1 MFTEKTA
8 RFNSQQHG
16 PDSIHSWLT
25 AAACALSTFFALA
38 PLRSSGILYVI
49 IMNEFNVS
57 RQEASWTIM
66 LLGGARVLS
75 GLLAGPLGHRF
86 TARPVI
92 IVGSA
97 ISALGVMLSF
107 FADSIGTLH
116 AALGAVHGFGSGI
129 VYAMNPIVISEHFV
143 KYKGLAMGINFAGS
157 TLGTFV
163 FPKLL
168 EYLVG
173 VFGFHGALLIFGGL
187 LLNSVAFSL
196 FLRQPVWLKSES
208 TTTLNEV
215 TDETECQG
223 RAEQWTISGSVADR
237 DAIVKDKPGSM
248 LMGLSIFKLPMFY
261 IITYSFISFNLSYDC
276 YNSLFIDF
284 AIDKGIPM
292 SSAVTMTSLS
302 SVPDLVGRLVLPAV
316 TDRGLIKRRTLMMA
330 LIALVGVLYIVLPYQ
345 RGYDIIFVLTSGVA
359 LLLGCGVV
367 LFPVLLVEY
376 VGLDRMA
383 MATGMLTALSA
394 TFSFGKPSIIGYF
407 RDTLGSYHYLF
418 VVCGCVAISASVTW
432 AVVAAV
438 SRNTVKTKWTLQ
450 HAFTG
455 RDISPGKF
463 SYLPSLI
470 MLDDGHYVDY
480 KRVARHSVSS
490 IFY

>member
-1 MFTEKTA
+1 MK
-8 RFNSQQHG
+8 
-16 PDSIHSWLT
+16 
-25 AAACALSTFFALA
+25 
-38 PLRSSGILYVI
+38 
-49 IMNEFNVS
+49 EFSVS
-57 RQEASWTIM
+57 REEAVWTIM

-92 IVGSA
+92 IVGSV

-223 RAEQWTISGSVADR
+223 RAEQWTISGSIADR
-237 DAIVKDKPGSM
+237 DAIVKDKPESM

-261 IITYSFISFNLSYDC
+261 VITYSFISFNLSYDC

-292 SSAVTMTSLS
+292 SSAVTMMSLS

-330 LIALVGVLYIVLPYQ
+330 LLALVGVLYIVLPYQ
-345 RGYDIIFVLTSGVA
+345 QGYDIIFVLTSAVA

-376 VGLDRMA
+376 VGIDRMA

-394 TFSFGKPSIIGYF
+394 TFSFGKPSIIGF
-407 RDTLGSYHYLF
+407 FSRHPGILPLPVRGLRLCRHLSVVGLG
-418 VVCGCVAISASVTW
+418 GCSS
-432 AVVAAV
+432 
-438 SRNTVKTKWTLQ
+438 SQPQ
-450 HAFTG
+450 HRQDKVDSSTRLYGKRHF
-455 RDISPGKF
+455 PGKVF
-463 SYLPSLI
+463 LPSLPNYARRRP
-470 MLDDGHYVDY
+470 LRGLQARGAAQ
-480 KRVARHSVSS
+480 RVVHILLKVKTLFHCKLFTSPIA
-490 IFY
+490 